1 MSSQVPSVP
10 IAAIEDLGKLVIPTG
25 HLVGRKVAVKHRLQ
39 GLAVALHG
47 RAHIFGR
54 AGASFDFENTR
65 AALNHFVE
73 KADRFEI
80 LRTHHV
86 LRINLQLNVALGVLD
101 VILAAAR
108 LKALPPIGAFSPRV
122 QTHETAAALCDAERP
137 MTENFDFDAFARR
150 PADVLLVDGSRDC
163 CGLLKRQFTSKNSDI
178 GKVRIKLQRFNV
190 GDVELRGKMHGDTN
204 FVRKHHRRYI
214 RTDDG
219 INARLLGSKHRLT
232 SLGQIF
238 IVEHGINR

>member
-1 MSSQVPSVP
+1 
-10 IAAIEDLGKLVIPTG
+10 
-25 HLVGRKVAVKHRLQ
+25 
-39 GLAVALHG
+39 
-47 RAHIFGR
+47 
-54 AGASFDFENTR
+54 
-65 AALNHFVE
+65 
-73 KADRFEI
+73 
-80 LRTHHV
+80 
-86 LRINLQLNVALGVLD
+86 
-101 VILAAAR
+101 
-108 LKALPPIGAFSPRV
+108 
-122 QTHETAAALCDAERP
+122 

-190 GDVELRGKMHGDTN
+190 GDVELRRKMHGDTN
-204 FVRKHHRRYI
+204 FVRKHHRRHI

-238 IVEHGINR
+238 IIEHGINR